1 METVN
6 VKKTSLEPSYP
17 SYFMGSSLDD
27 LMVKSTD
34 MLRPDTEVKPLKNFK
49 QVSGTQEWASQTV
62 NFISGCSHD
71 CKYCYAK
78 SMAIRFGRNT
88 PDNWKSEEVNFGKLS
103 ARQKQKDGYT
113 MFPSSHDISPENLD
127 YSLALMGRLIEIGN
141 QLLIVTKPH
150 LTVIKS
156 ICKRFSDDKEKILFR
171 FTIGSCNTETLKF
184 WELFAPSFEERLSS
198 LKYAYSMGFKTSVSC
213 EPALD
218 TNTKELVYILLPY
231 VTDAIW
237 IGLPNRLRG
246 ILKLNGANDSVTL
259 KCAEDLIRN
268 QSNEWVMDLY
278 DTFKSNPK
286 IKWKD
291 SIKKIIGIERP
302 CEKGLD
308 I

>member
-103 ARQKQKDGYT
+103 ARQKQKDGRDPGGRGSR
-113 MFPSSHDISPENLD
+113 PSCIT
-127 YSLALMGRLIEIGN
+127 RLG
-141 QLLIVTKPH
+141 PDGH
-150 LTVIKS
+150 M
-156 ICKRFSDDKEKILFR
+156 
-171 FTIGSCNTETLKF
+171 LK
-184 WELFAPSFEERLSS
+184 AS
-198 LKYAYSMGFKTSVSC
+198 
-213 EPALD
+213 
-218 TNTKELVYILLPY
+218 
-231 VTDAIW
+231 
-237 IGLPNRLRG
+237 
-246 ILKLNGANDSVTL
+246 
-259 KCAEDLIRN
+259 
-268 QSNEWVMDLY
+268 
-278 DTFKSNPK
+278 
-286 IKWKD
+286 
-291 SIKKIIGIERP
+291 
-302 CEKGLD
+302 
-308 I
+308 